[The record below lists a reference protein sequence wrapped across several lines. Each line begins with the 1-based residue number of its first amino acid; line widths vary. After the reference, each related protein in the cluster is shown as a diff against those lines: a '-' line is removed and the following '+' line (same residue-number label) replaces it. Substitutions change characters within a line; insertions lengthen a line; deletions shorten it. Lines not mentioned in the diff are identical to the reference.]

1 MPANVASHH
10 IIKKPLV
17 TEKGTFAMNELAKY
31 TFLVDPRA
39 TKTEIKDA
47 VQNLYKVH
55 VTGVNTQTKK
65 GKFRATKFGVRVEP
79 TRKTAIV
86 TLKKG
91 ESIELF

>member
-10 IIKKPLV
+10 IIKVPLV

-31 TFLVDPRA
+31 TFAVDPRA
-39 TKTEIKDA
+39 TKTEIKKA
-47 VQNLYKVH
+47 VQDLYKVH
-55 VTGVNTQTKK
+55 VVGVNTQTKK
-65 GKFRATKFGVRVEP
+65 GKHRATKFGMRVEP
-79 TRKTAIV
+79 TKKTAIV